1 MKHPIRRWLT
11 GIAAVLLLG
20 IGALVL
26 VVRSKLPSDDEV
38 ATQISAAF
46 EKRFGIALKVGG
58 AHWSL
63 LPIPVLV
70 LSDIATDQPRPITL
84 RRITLQ
90 LELAQLLRRVIAI
103 DEVDIESLV
112 LPRASVRAFRGKGP
126 KPQKGGGDAVGL
138 ASPWT
143 LAPVPVEQVKWR
155 DVVWIDRRD
164 IALAYDGEL
173 RFDAGWRPRQ
183 ARVERAGLAP
193 GLPPA
198 RLRVDR
204 EAGQDRWRTRIEV
217 GGGTWNGVTL
227 FETLADG
234 KLRVS
239 AELDPRQVDIEGL
252 VQAFGRDTSV
262 AGKVSG
268 HSTLVAEADEVGAL
282 TRGLRTRTTFSVK
295 PATLTRL
302 DIAKAVSTAGISRG
316 GTTALDE
323 LTGTLDTQATE
334 DGTVLQYTNLKASSG
349 MLRVSGSL
357 RLFNRKMD
365 GDVAVDLVDG
375 VVGVPLK
382 IGGTVSDPEVSLT
395 GAALTGAAIG
405 SAVLP
410 GVGTAIGARVGQQVE
425 KLFGGGESGKKPAPK
440 PRKPPASQ
448 RPSAEAVRQAGS
460 ASPGDSAMATG
471 STSCTR
477 GTGRSPICWRHI
489 A

>member
-1 MKHPIRRWLT
+1 MKHPIRRWLI

-90 LELAQLLRRVIAI
+90 LELSQLLRRVIAI

-126 KPQKGGGDAVGL
+126 KPQEGGDAVEL

-143 LAPVPVEQVKWR
+143 LAPVPVEGVKWR

-183 ARVERAGLAP
+183 ARVERAGLAQ

-204 EAGQDRWRTRIEV
+204 EAGQDRWRTRIDV

-252 VQAFGRDTSV
+252 VQAFGRNASV

-268 HSTLVAEADEVGAL
+268 HSTLVAEAGEVGAL
-282 TRGLRTRTTFSVK
+282 MRGLRTRTTFSVK

-302 DIAKAVSTAGISRG
+302 DIAKAVSTVGISRG

-323 LTGTLDTQATE
+323 ITGTLDTQATG
-334 DGTVLQYTNLKASSG
+334 DGTVLQYTNLKANSG
-349 MLRVSGSL
+349 MLRISGSL

-395 GAALTGAAIG
+395 GGALTGAAIG

-425 KLFGGGESGKKPAPK
+425 KLFGGGEPGKTQK
-440 PRKPPASQ
+440 PRKPPT
-448 RPSAEAVRQAGS
+448 PSR
-460 ASPGDSAMATG
+460 
-471 STSCTR
+471 
-477 GTGRSPICWRHI
+477 
-489 A
+489 